1 MKLMR
6 ALLVD
11 SDPVHRRRVKS
22 ALEARK
28 FEVLEAG
35 AFGEAL
41 PFLSLE
47 GLDLVVAEFQH
58 SQRPDALSLDILVRH
73 GALGARPPPI
83 ILYLD
88 AFAQGTLGPIGGT
101 EADAILLPT
110 PVMSTDL
117 DAALERAFDADDD
130 PADPDAD

>member
-11 SDPVHRRRVKS
+11 SDPVHRRRVRS

-28 FEVLEAG
+28 FEVVEAG

-47 GLDLVVAEFQH
+47 GLDLVVAEFRQP
-58 SQRPDALSLDILVRH
+58 QGPDALSIDMLVKH

-88 AFAQGTLGPIGGT
+88 AFARSSLGPLGDT
-101 EADAILLPT
+101 AANAILLPT